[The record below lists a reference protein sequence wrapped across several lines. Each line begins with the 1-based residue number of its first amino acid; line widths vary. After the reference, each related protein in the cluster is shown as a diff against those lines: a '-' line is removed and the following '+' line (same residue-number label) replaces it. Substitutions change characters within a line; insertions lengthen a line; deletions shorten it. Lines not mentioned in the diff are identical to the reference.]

1 MNLIISAK
9 VMERKSCRADVGTP
23 WQVAGGGWIQKSESV
38 LLGTELSIGIL
49 GDFERLYV
57 VGNYF
62 DLIELATY
70 SCFQDAFCYY
80 H

>member
-23 WQVAGGGWIQKSESV
+23 WQVAGGGGGWIQKSESV

-49 GDFERLYV
+49 GDFERLEMLWV
-57 VGNYF
+57 II
-62 DLIELATY
+62 LI
-70 SCFQDAFCYY
+70 
-80 H
+80 